1 MNDAKVI
8 TKVSDVKQLVQKG
21 VKDPRKAFPHIRRL
35 AESEDWK
42 AREVAATTLVEIS
55 KKRRREVVEEMLRW
69 VEDVNQN
76 VRRAA
81 VEGLRDIARKEP
93 NDIVAVLE
101 KAKNDTSLY
110 VKKSVANILRNAGKR
125 NPDFVL
131 NLCRTWL
138 NLRNPNANWII
149 RKGLRKLEKTRPS
162 EVKEVL
168 EKLE

>member
-1 MNDAKVI
+1 MEDAKVI
-8 TKVSDVKQLVQKG
+8 TKVSDVEQLVQKG
-21 VKDPRKAFPHIRRL
+21 VEGPRKAFPHIRKL
-35 AESEDWK
+35 AESENWK
-42 AREVAATTLVEIS
+42 VREVAATTLVEIS
-55 KKRRREVVEEMLRW
+55 KKRRHEVVEEMSRW
-69 VEDVNQN
+69 VEDDNQN

-81 VEGLRDIARKEP
+81 VEGLRDMARKEP

-101 KAKNDTSLY
+101 KAKTDTSLY
-110 VKKSVANILRNAGKR
+110 VKKSVANVLRNASKR

-149 RKGLRKLEKTRPS
+149 RNGLRKLKKTRPS

-168 EKLE
+168 EKLD